1 MTLRLNRHL
10 WVLWVLGTWGLG
22 SCASNNAGDVPV
34 NDAQNARDFDV
45 ADQETVA
52 VVDDVAE
59 ALPTPTG
66 AINGR
71 IVNREGEGLGGLKML
86 CCTSSLCISGDT
98 EPDGTYQFDDL
109 EVYDESLVEARKM
122 QVADL
127 SGDYME
133 TLFHQDV
140 VVDEDNT
147 LERDV
152 VMPPDDG
159 VPAYWDVEQGGDVS
173 LAGGVLTL
181 TAPGDALIFPFGYV
195 DHIVRGVAIPAT
207 SIAPQDVEPWVGHED
222 ATFAFLINPVDIR
235 SKEPLGLVIRD
246 GVERESGVQFTVWS
260 LNSSKGRMEE
270 IGTASV
276 QDDQSIVGDLGL
288 QLKRLTLLILVPLVP
303 EQQ

>member
-1 MTLRLNRHL
+1 M
-10 WVLWVLGTWGLG
+10 VGLLLAWSVT
-22 SCASNNAGDVPV
+22 SCASKDPGAVAEEDTYVLSDDTLADQGEEHVVEDLGDVP
-34 NDAQNARDFDV
+34 
-45 ADQETVA
+45 
-52 VVDDVAE
+52 
-59 ALPTPTG
+59 PIPTG

-71 IVNREGEGLGGLKML
+71 VVNREGQGLGGLKML

-127 SGDYME
+127 SGNYME

-140 VVDEDNT
+140 VVDEDNA

-159 VPAYWDVEQGGDVS
+159 ISAYWDVEQGGDVS

-181 TAPGDALIFPFGYV
+181 TAPADALIFPFGYV
-195 DHIVRGVAIPAT
+195 DHMVRGVSIPALE
-207 SIAPQDVEPWVGHED
+207 IAPQDVEPWVGHED

-235 SKEPLGLVIRD
+235 SKEPVDLVVQD
-246 GVERESGVQFTVWS
+246 GVERPVGFQFTVWS

-270 IGTASV
+270 VGTASV